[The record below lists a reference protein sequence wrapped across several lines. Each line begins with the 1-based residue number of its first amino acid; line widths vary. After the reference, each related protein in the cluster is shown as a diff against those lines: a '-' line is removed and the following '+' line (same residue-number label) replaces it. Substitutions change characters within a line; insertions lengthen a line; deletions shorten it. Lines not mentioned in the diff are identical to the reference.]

1 LPAGTND
8 QEVSVVE
15 FAIKTPP
22 HHAQWTDILA
32 VWLAA
37 DDMDVFSEAW
47 NFDHFYPLAEPRTGP
62 CLEGWTTLA
71 ALTQATK
78 RIRVGCMVNGMH
90 YRHPAVTA
98 NMAASLDIIS
108 GGRFNLG
115 LGAGWYELESNAY
128 GIELGTMKQR
138 MDRFDEGVEVVKSLL
153 SNETTTFH
161 GEHYQLTD
169 ARCEPKPVQRPTPPI
184 VIGGKGEK
192 RTLRT
197 VARHADYW
205 DAMFPGSVE
214 EWERLNGVLAEHCE
228 AVGRDPG
235 EIRRSTHFRWPATL
249 DVKELVES
257 AHEYGVA
264 GLDVAIVGM
273 GQPYDP
279 SRLEPLAE
287 AIAAAT

>member
-1 LPAGTND
+1 M
-8 QEVSVVE
+8 VE
-15 FAIKTPP
+15 FAVKTPP
-22 HHAQWTDILA
+22 HHAQWTDILE
-32 VWLAA
+32 VWRAA

-128 GIELGTMKQR
+128 GIELGTMRER

-153 SNETTTFH
+153 SNETTDFA
-161 GEHYQLTD
+161 GVFYQLTD
-169 ARCEPKPVQRPTPPI
+169 ARCEPKPVQQPTPPI

-205 DAMFPGSVE
+205 DAMFPGSVAD
-214 EWERLNGVLAEHCE
+214 WLRLDGILRQHCATE
-228 AVGRDPG
+228 VRDES
-235 EIRRSTHFRWPATL
+235 EIRRSIHLRWHPDA
-249 DVKELVES
+249 DMAELVAT
-257 AHEYGVA
+257 AHEYGAA
-264 GLDVAIVGM
+264 GVDVVIFAM
-273 GQPYDP
+273 QHPYRPD
-279 SRLEPLAE
+279 RLEKLA
-287 AIAAAT
+287 TKLQDT

>member
-1 LPAGTND
+1 ML
-8 QEVSVVE
+8 E
-15 FAIKTPP
+15 FAIKTAP
-22 HHAQWTDILA
+22 HHAEWADMLD
-32 VWLAA
+32 VWRAA
-37 DDMDVFSEAW
+37 DEMDVFVEAW
-47 NFDHFYPLAEPRTGP
+47 NFDHFYPLSDPREGP
-62 CLEGWTTLA
+62 CLEAWTTLT
-71 ALTQATK
+71 ALAQATE

-115 LGAGWYELESNAY
+115 LGAGWYELESKAY
-128 GIELGTMKQR
+128 GIELGTMKER
-138 MDRFDEGVEVVKSLL
+138 MDRFDEGVEVVISLL
-153 SNETTTFH
+153 SNETTNFE
-161 GEHYQLTD
+161 GEHYRLED

-197 VARHADYW
+197 VARHGDYW
-205 DAMFPGSVE
+205 DAMFPGSVK
-214 EWERLNGVLAEHCE
+214 EWQRLDGVLLEHCE

-235 EIRRSTHFRWPATL
+235 EIRRSTHFRWPADL
-249 DVKELVES
+249 DVNELVDS
-257 AHEYGVA
+257 ALEYGGA

-273 GQPYDP
+273 GQPYDA

-287 AIAAAT
+287 AIRAAG

>member
-1 LPAGTND
+1 
-8 QEVSVVE
+8 VVE

-22 HHAQWTDILA
+22 QHAEWSDMLD
-32 VWLAA
+32 VWRAA
-37 DDMDVFSEAW
+37 DELEVFAEAW
-47 NFDHFYPLAEPRTGP
+47 NFDHFYPLADPREGP

-115 LGAGWYELESNAY
+115 LGAGWFELESKAY
-128 GIELGTMKQR
+128 GIELGTMKER
-138 MDRFDEGVEVVKSLL
+138 MDRFDEGVEIVKSLL
-153 SNETTTFH
+153 SNETTTFD
-161 GEHYQLTD
+161 GSFYQLED
-169 ARCEPKPVQRPTPPI
+169 ARCEPKPLQRPTPPI

-205 DAMFPGSVE
+205 DSMFPASVDD
-214 EWERLNGVLAEHCE
+214 WERLDSILREHCE
-228 AVGRDPG
+228 TVGRDEG
-235 EIRRSTHFRWPATL
+235 EIRRSIHMRWHPDA
-249 DVKELVES
+249 DMAELVAT
-257 AHEYGVA
+257 AHEYGEA
-264 GLDVAIVGM
+264 GVDVVIFGM
-273 GQPYDP
+273 QHPYRAA
-279 SRLEPLAE
+279 RLEPLAS
-287 AIAAAT
+287 ALQAA